1 MKKFI
6 VVLLS
11 VSMMTMCLFGCG
23 AKEESAA
30 TPEASEESAATSADE
45 KDSVETMKITVSI
58 ASFDNTFASFTM
70 SRMKL
75 FNEEHPE
82 LEITYLDAAN
92 DAATQLLM
100 EHRLLSAWR

>member
-58 ASFDNTFASFTM
+58 AYFDNT
-70 SRMKL
+70 R
-75 FNEEHPE
+75 
-82 LEITYLDAAN
+82 
-92 DAATQLLM
+92 Q
-100 EHRLLSAWR
+100 

>member
-70 SRMKL
+70 SRIAERN
-75 FNEEHPE
+75 FHDSSGDESDSG
-82 LEITYLDAAN
+82 YD
-92 DAATQLLM
+92 
-100 EHRLLSAWR
+100 SC